1 MNVKGMREGRRGVT
15 GFQEAKR
22 EGCHECK
29 DNKASEAEKNLKEM
43 MDGAKRRKWSGAIM
57 RNRVRSETAQQ

>member
-1 MNVKGMREGRRGVT
+1 MKGMREGRRGVT

-57 RNRVRSETAQQ
+57 RN

>member
-1 MNVKGMREGRRGVT
+1 MREGRRGVT

-22 EGCHECK
+22 EVCHECK

-43 MDGAKRRKWSGAIM
+43 MDGAKRRKWTIM
-57 RNRVRSETAQQ
+57 RNRARSETAQQ